1 MPNVPN
7 VPNVLTAATPL
18 TQDRF
23 QHAEGPVWDVAESR
37 LLFVDM
43 LEGNLV
49 IIDGIAHRRPPRTTI
64 LHVDDVL
71 AFIRPRRDGGWIAGS
86 ASSILILNE
95 EFAVVD
101 RREILHDR
109 RTRFNEGGCDAHG
122 ILYAGTMAE
131 DATPGLGALYR
142 FDQHLKPEIILSNV
156 TVSNGF
162 VPRPYGVGNYYVD
175 SATRRIDILTVDGG
189 RTTREPFVIFGADDG
204 NPDGLAVDTDGGVW
218 AALWGSGRVQ
228 RYDPSGSLT
237 HVVALP
243 TSQVSSCA
251 FGGLDR
257 STLFI
262 KTSQVESTEG
272 DSLAGAVFSIDTD
285 FRGFELASSV
295 L

>member
-1 MPNVPN
+1 MPT
-7 VPNVLTAATPL
+7 VLTGATPL

-43 LEGNLV
+43 LKGNLV
-49 IIDGIAHRRPPRTTI
+49 IIDGIDGIDHRRPPWTTI

-71 AFIRPRRDGGWIAGS
+71 AFIRPRRDGGWVAGS
-86 ASSILILNE
+86 ANSILILNK
-95 EFAVVD
+95 EFVVVD

-109 RTRFNEGGCDAHG
+109 RTRFNEGGCDANG
-122 ILYAGTMAE
+122 ILYAGTMAN
-131 DATPGLGALYR
+131 DAAPGRGALYR
-142 FDQHLKPEIILSNV
+142 IDQHLKPKVILTNV

-162 VPRPYGVGNYYVD
+162 VPRPYGAGNYYVD
-175 SATRRIDILTVDGG
+175 SATRRIDILTADGG
-189 RTTREPFVIFGADDG
+189 RITRKPFVTFEANDG
-204 NPDGLAVDTDGGVW
+204 SPDGLAVDTDGGVW
-218 AALWGSGRVQ
+218 VALWGSGRVQ

-237 HVVALP
+237 HVIALP
-243 TSQVSSCA
+243 TSQVSSCT

-262 KTSQVESTEG
+262 TTSRVESTVG

-285 FRGFELASSV
+285 FRGVELTSSV
-295 L
+295 LL